1 MNNYLPRSHPRLKSL
16 YTREQ
21 LVNGFRNGLVVPEGL
36 IAHGRGEAFDYMIGE
51 RTTEVALVAAKAASS
66 TLLLAKY
73 PVISVNGNVAALCAK
88 QIVELSNV
96 TGAAIEVNLFYRT
109 PEREIAIKKELKRN
123 MAKAVLGVGFKASA
137 RIPGLQSQRKLV
149 DPDGVYKADAL
160 LVPLEDGDRTEAL
173 VKMGKTVITIDLNPL
188 SRTARAAHITIVD
201 NIIRAIPEMIIAAR
215 QLRGEDRITMS
226 KIIKEFDNKT
236 SLAESLKIIQNGVGL
251 T

>member
-1 MNNYLPRSHPRLKSL
+1 
-16 YTREQ
+16 
-21 LVNGFRNGLVVPEGL
+21 
-36 IAHGRGEAFDYMIGE
+36 
-51 RTTEVALVAAKAASS
+51 
-66 TLLLAKY
+66 
-73 PVISVNGNVAALCAK
+73 
-88 QIVELSNV
+88 
-96 TGAAIEVNLFYRT
+96 
-109 PEREIAIKKELKRN
+109 
-123 MAKAVLGVGFKASA
+123 
-137 RIPGLQSQRKLV
+137 
-149 DPDGVYKADAL
+149 L

-226 KIIKEFDNKT
+226 KIIKEFDNKI

>member
-1 MNNYLPRSHPRLKSL
+1 
-16 YTREQ
+16 
-21 LVNGFRNGLVVPEGL
+21 
-36 IAHGRGEAFDYMIGE
+36 MIGE

-66 TLLLAKY
+66 TLLLARY

-109 PEREIAIKKELKRN
+109 PEREIAIEKELKRN
-123 MAKAVLGVGFKASA
+123 KAKAVLGVGIKASA

>member
-66 TLLLAKY
+66 TLLLARY

-215 QLRGEDRITMS
+215 QLRGEDRITVS

>member
-66 TLLLAKY
+66 TLLLARY

>member
-1 MNNYLPRSHPRLKSL
+1 MNKYLPRSHPRLKSL

-51 RTTEVALVAAKAASS
+51 RTTEVALVAAKAACS
-66 TLLLAKY
+66 TLLLARY

>member
-66 TLLLAKY
+66 TLLLARY

-149 DPDGVYKADAL
+149 DPDGVYKADVL

>member
-16 YTREQ
+16 HTREQ

-66 TLLLAKY
+66 TLLLARY

-109 PEREIAIKKELKRN
+109 PEREIAIEKELKRN
-123 MAKAVLGVGFKASA
+123 KAKAVLGVGIKASA
-137 RIPGLQSQRKLV
+137 RIPELQSQRKLV
-149 DPDGVYKADAL
+149 DRDGVYKADAL

>member
-66 TLLLAKY
+66 TLLLARY

-236 SLAESLKIIQNGVGL
+236 NLAESLKIIQSGVGL